1 MERITFMSVEDNV
14 ASLEKADGSTIHYP
28 CEEIPEEY
36 GPGDIIKVNIYNS
49 GYIEFCDIDIH
60 EMERRRANA
69 ASKKLSLR
77 ERLRKRAK

>member
-1 MERITFMSVEDNV
+1 MERVTFMYVEGNY
-14 ASLEKADGSTIHYP
+14 ASLEKTDGSIIYYP

-36 GPGDIIKVNIYNS
+36 APGDIIKVNIYNS
-49 GYIEFCDIDIH
+49 GYIEFCDIDIC

-69 ASKKLSLR
+69 VSKKLSLR